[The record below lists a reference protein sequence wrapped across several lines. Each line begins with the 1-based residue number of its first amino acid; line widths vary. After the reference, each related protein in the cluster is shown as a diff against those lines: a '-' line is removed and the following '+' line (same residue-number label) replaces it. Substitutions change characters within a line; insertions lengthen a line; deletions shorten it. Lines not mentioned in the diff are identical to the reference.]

1 MSEKH
6 DNHNTGS
13 IGLFFVCYQLA
24 RRGWNVM
31 PTARNARGVDVL
43 AVNDAGTKIAVQVK
57 TLSARDAVNIS
68 NIDELVRM
76 ADFLVVV
83 LNARTEAPECYV
95 LTTTEA
101 KPLVREH
108 ETRPWIPVGALAD
121 YLDKWDALN
130 PKPGAGALPK

>member
-1 MSEKH
+1 MGERY
-6 DNHNTGS
+6 DTHNTGS

-31 PTARNARGVDVL
+31 PTARNARGIDIL
-43 AVNDAGTKIAVQVK
+43 AVNDAGKKIAVQVK

-83 LNARTEAPECYV
+83 RNARTDEPECCV
-95 LTTTEA
+95 LTTKKA
-101 KPLVREH
+101 KPLVHPH
-108 ETRPWIPVGALAD
+108 ETRPWIP
-121 YLDKWDALN
+121 
-130 PKPGAGALPK
+130 AGALDAHVGKWEVLDADPVT

>member
-1 MSEKH
+1 MSERY
-6 DNHNTGS
+6 DTHNTGS

-31 PTARNARGVDVL
+31 PTARNARGVDIL
-43 AVNDAGTKIAVQVK
+43 AVNDAGKKIAVQVK

-83 LNARTEAPECYV
+83 LNARTDKPECHV
-95 LTTTEA
+95 LTTAAA

-108 ETRPWIPVGALAD
+108 NTRPWIPVGALAD
-121 YLDKWDALN
+121 HEDKWDVLDAD
-130 PKPGAGALPK
+130 PTA